1 MKRSD
6 LRLISITADTA
17 VFIYRSIVLTFTIS
31 PTSRVLT
38 AVFDNDPKRVHSSAD
53 WLHATEIRE
62 LLEYFGFNTAETV
75 TVERNGGRL
84 EFRQKLIT
92 VEA

>member
-1 MKRSD
+1 MMSD
-6 LRLISITADTA
+6 LVPVTITDEAA
-17 VFIYRSIVLTFTIS
+17 VFMYRSIRLTFSVS

-53 WLHATEIRE
+53 YLHADEIRE

-75 TVERNGGRL
+75 TVERNGGTL

-92 VEA
+92 VRV